1 VKSGPL
7 SIRARL
13 LLWLS
18 IPLVVFLAI
27 DAWAN
32 YRAALGAAQL
42 AYDRLLVT
50 SAHAIADLIRLD
62 RGKLVISLPH
72 AALEI
77 YGDPAAQ
84 GTDDPETRGR
94 MHYRVGFVDGSYL
107 AGDAELPAFTGRPR
121 SHPVYR
127 SMIELYDMRS
137 GTEPMRAAAL
147 LQPVES
153 FDGARLVVVQV
164 AESARYRDVLGREI
178 LRDTML
184 RQAGLLAVVLALIW
198 GVGTLTLKPLEALA
212 RRLEDRPAHDLA
224 PLPFPA
230 PPLELRPLIEGFNR
244 LLARLALAQDQ
255 QRRFVADAS
264 HQLRTPLTVLQLQAD
279 AGLRGDITPMEAL
292 ASVASTT
299 QRATRLADQLLSLA
313 RAQATHG
320 EPVECFDLRELAS
333 EVAVELSPLVAARF
347 LEFHF
352 DCEPSEVTSYRWMVR
367 EVASN
372 LLKNA
377 IEFTPE
383 RGAVGMRT
391 EGDNDAVTLVV
402 WDTGPGLSPAM
413 MELVFKPFATDRPSR
428 GAGLGLAIC
437 HDLAAASGGSL
448 ALVNRPG
455 PTGSGLEARL
465 SFPVQPT

>member
-1 VKSGPL
+1 VKPL

-18 IPLVVFLAI
+18 IPLIVFLAI

-77 YGDPAAQ
+77 YGDSAALGADEQ
-84 GTDDPETRGR
+84 TRGR
-94 MHYRVGFVDGSYL
+94 MQYRVGFVDGSYL
-107 AGDAELPAFTGRPR
+107 AGDAELPAFTGRPA
-121 SHPVYR
+121 SHPIYR
-127 SMIELYDMRS
+127 SMIELYDMRN
-137 GTEPMRAAAL
+137 GPEPMRGAAL

-164 AESARYRDVLGREI
+164 AESARYRALLGRQI
-178 LRDTML
+178 LRDTLL
-184 RQAGLLAVVLALIW
+184 RQAALLAVVLVLIW
-198 GVGTLTLKPLEALA
+198 VVGTLALKPLEALA

-230 PPLELRPLIEGFNR
+230 PPLELRPLIEGFNG
-244 LLARLALAQDQ
+244 LLSRLALAQDQ

-279 AGLRGDITPMEAL
+279 AGLRGDIAPMEAL
-292 ASVASTT
+292 ASVATTT

-313 RAQATHG
+313 KAQATHG
-320 EPVECFDLRELAS
+320 EPAETFGLRELAS

-347 LEFHF
+347 LDFHF
-352 DCEPSEVTSYRWMVR
+352 DCEPCEVTTHRWMVR
-367 EVASN
+367 EVMSN

-383 RGAVGMRT
+383 RGALGMRT
-391 EGDNDAVTLVV
+391 EQGVTGVALVV
-402 WDTGPGLSPAM
+402 WDSGPGLSPAM

-437 HDLAAASGGSL
+437 HDLAAASGASL

-455 PTGSGLEARL
+455 PSGGLEARL
-465 SFPVQPT
+465 VFTAQRRPG

>member
-1 VKSGPL
+1 MKSKTL
-7 SIRARL
+7 SIRTRL

-32 YRAALGAAQL
+32 YRAAVGAAQL

-77 YGDPAAQ
+77 YGDSAAL
-84 GTDDPETRGR
+84 GADEPETRGR
-94 MHYRVGFVDGSYL
+94 MQYRVGFVDGAYL
-107 AGDAELPAFTGRPR
+107 AGDAELSPFTGRPS
-121 SHPVYR
+121 SHPIYR

-137 GTEPMRAAAL
+137 GPEPMRAAAL

-164 AESARYRDVLGREI
+164 AESARYRDILGRQI
-178 LRDTML
+178 LRDTLL
-184 RQAGLLAVVLALIW
+184 RQAGLLAVVLVLIW
-198 GVGTLTLKPLEALA
+198 VVSTLALKPLEALA
-212 RRLEDRPAHDLA
+212 RRLEERPANDLA
-224 PLPFPA
+224 PLPFPE
-230 PPLELRPLIEGFNR
+230 PPLELRPLIEGFDG
-244 LLARLALAQDQ
+244 LLSRLALAQDQ

-320 EPVECFDLRELAS
+320 EPVETFDLRELAS
-333 EVAVELSPLVAARF
+333 EVAVELSPLVAVRF
-347 LEFHF
+347 LDFHF
-352 DCEPSEVTSYRWMVR
+352 ECEPCEVTSHRWMVR

-377 IEFTPE
+377 VEFTPE
-383 RGAVGMRT
+383 RGAIGMRI
-391 EGDNDAVTLVV
+391 EHGDGTVTLVV

-437 HDLAAASGGSL
+437 HDLAAASGAAL
-448 ALVNRPG
+448 ELVNRAGTPA
-455 PTGSGLEARL
+455 SGLEARL
-465 SFPVQPT
+465 KFPARPP